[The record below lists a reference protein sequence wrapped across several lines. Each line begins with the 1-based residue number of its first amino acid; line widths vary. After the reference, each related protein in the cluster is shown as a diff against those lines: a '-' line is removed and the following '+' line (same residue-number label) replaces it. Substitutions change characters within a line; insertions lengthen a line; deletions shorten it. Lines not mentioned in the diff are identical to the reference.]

1 MVEDTIPTRYVNR
14 PEDLLEGLKEVF
26 PKGDFEI
33 LEAPEQTGKWKVRV
47 PAELT
52 DSDRIT
58 ITRLATKRAKD
69 RQSASA
75 PRDNEQK

>member
-33 LEAPEQTGKWKVRV
+33 LVGFFTQILLG
-47 PAELT
+47 
-52 DSDRIT
+52 
-58 ITRLATKRAKD
+58 
-69 RQSASA
+69 
-75 PRDNEQK
+75 